1 MADST
6 LGYGLIGCGW
16 VASAHAWGVEASTAE
31 DVRLVAV
38 CDLDLER
45 ATEIGHRFNAETVYQ
60 DYREVLRRDDI
71 AAVSV
76 CVPDFLHR
84 QVVIEAAEAGKHV
97 LCEKPLAMSVSEADE
112 MIATC
117 EAAGVKLGMIMN
129 HRYTEDNIRTR
140 HALSSGAIGDQLI
153 GSVVHSSGLTG
164 PLDTSPWRGKMNRA
178 AGGVLS
184 TQAIHFL
191 DLLLWFMGPVR
202 SVNAITDTLHW
213 KIQDHEDTAVL
224 ALRMKSGALATLTTT
239 NGSPIMDDFTGT
251 RIEVHGT
258 GGWVAL
264 EGDVLRRFESTNG
277 YKLPEVELPEVP
289 AEASEIEFG
298 LGHVYEVLDFVR
310 AVRADTDPPVPAVDA
325 RHLMAVI
332 ESAYQSAVEG
342 EAIEVSESGSAYAT
356 THAQTSLLSAGSHLQ
371 SRRGSVRGG
380 E

>member
-1 MADST
+1 MAEDRF
-6 LGYGLIGCGW
+6 GYGIIGCGW
-16 VASAHAWGVEASTAE
+16 VASAHAWGVEAGSGE
-31 DVRLVAV
+31 GVRLMVV
-38 CDLDLER
+38 SDLDLDR
-45 ATEIGHRFNAETVYQ
+45 ATEIGYRFNAETVSQ
-60 DYREVLRRDDI
+60 DYRDVLRRDDI

-76 CVPDFLHR
+76 CLPDFLHR
-84 QVVIEAAEAGKHV
+84 QVVIEAADAGKHV

-112 MIATC
+112 MIAAC

-129 HRYTEDNIRTR
+129 HRYAPDNIRTR

-202 SVNAITDTLHW
+202 SVKAITDTLRW

-224 ALRMKSGALATLTTT
+224 ALRLKSGALATLTTT

-251 RIEVHGT
+251 RIEIHGT
-258 GGWVAL
+258 EGWVAL

-277 YKLPEVELPEVP
+277 YTLPDIELPEVP
-289 AEASEIEFG
+289 AGASEIEFG

-310 AVRADTDPPVPAVDA
+310 AVRGDTDPPVPAADA

-332 ESAYQSAVEG
+332 ESAYQSAEEG
-342 EAIEVSESGSAYAT
+342 EEIEVSENQSAYAT
-356 THAQTSLLSAGSHLQ
+356 SQPQTSLLSAGAHLRN
-371 SRRGSVRGG
+371 SPGSTTGAV
-380 E
+380 